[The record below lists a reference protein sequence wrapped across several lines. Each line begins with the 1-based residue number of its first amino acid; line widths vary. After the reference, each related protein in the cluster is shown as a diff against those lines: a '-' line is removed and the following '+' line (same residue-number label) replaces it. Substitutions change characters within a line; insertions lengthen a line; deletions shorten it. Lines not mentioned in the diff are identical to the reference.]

1 MEGSK
6 YSNGIATGSG
16 TDQTIIIAN
25 SASELYMEGAGK
37 HSKLGE
43 LIGKTVKNA
52 VKKALA
58 KQSGLTPTKQHDVF
72 RRLKRF
78 DIKPGDMWQAY
89 SAQDAAVVKPE
100 YLLAAEKLAK
110 EDIMRGY
117 TTLNARRLD
126 QHLWE
131 LIGAKEMQ
139 LAGQKLLQ
147 AIAEQYNVEAEIIN
161 EGTLASMLASWQ
173 QQFNKIIAQRL
184 HQTAKES

>member
-1 MEGSK
+1 M
-6 YSNGIATGSG
+6 
-16 TDQTIIIAN
+16 
-25 SASELYMEGAGK
+25 
-37 HSKLGE
+37 
-43 LIGKTVKNA
+43 
-52 VKKALA
+52 
-58 KQSGLTPTKQHDVF
+58 F

-110 EDIMRGY
+110 EDIMLVY
-117 TTLNARRLD
+117 TSLYAHLLD

-131 LIGAKEMQ
+131 LISAKEMQ
-139 LAGQKLLQ
+139 MAGQKLLQ
-147 AIAEQYNVEAEIIN
+147 VIAEQYNVEAEIIN